1 MHAALSPRER
11 IQRLEKACSGASTSL
26 PVLASPP
33 RQSYGRCPTTRSP
46 PCVSKTGAVPNQARG
61 PVVALERTDTAEL
74 CDANISPGKGKINLI
89 NLPPRLYSEYM
100 LFVLHQASAPY
111 CVRSLMRTSY
121 TMNNQ
126 SDPHIVAEPGVHG

>member
-61 PVVALERTDTAEL
+61 PVVALERNDTAEL
-74 CDANISPGKGKINLI
+74 CNAHISPGEGEINLI
-89 NLPPRLYSEYM
+89 NLSHCLDGCYM
-100 LFVLHQASAPY
+100 LFAIAASIG
-111 CVRSLMRTSY
+111 T
-121 TMNNQ
+121 
-126 SDPHIVAEPGVHG
+126 